1 MDDFL
6 NTKLIFKVLIITTL
20 SGSIVL
26 FSDTNF
32 FLKIFSFYNIDH
44 LTPSFADFRSYQ
56 ALPLTIEKGLDPYI
70 NHEYDPWKR
79 PFNLPIIWFYIS
91 KYLNLIN
98 EINFKIFIFL
108 YISLFIFCV
117 IQIIELTENIIGKIL
132 VILAAFSASS
142 ILALER
148 GNTDLLIF
156 SLVFIACIQKKL
168 FLSLLILITASIL
181 KLFPIFSFVINFENK
196 KKVFLSILGILLVFF
211 ILLSDLKY
219 FFYNTHSTFNTGLTF
234 GIRPIILGFFKSL
247 ERVGLNNIEM
257 NNLYFII
264 GYLFILFFSLL
275 LFLFF
280 LIKNKKK
287 KSVDFINLKNRLFLA
302 GSSIYCCSF
311 IFFSSFDYR
320 LIFLIMTIPYLTDN
334 INLIKKLI
342 LILILLSTNFLAF
355 YTFASSQN
363 DFMYIGILNHI
374 SKLSLYIL
382 VLHELSKFFNIF
394 VQNILTKK
402 KNF

>member
-1 MDDFL
+1 MIFL
-6 NTKLIFKVLIITTL
+6 NTKSIFKVLIITTL

-98 EINFKIFIFL
+98 EINFKIFVFL

-156 SLVFIACIQKKL
+156 SLVFIACIQKKF
-168 FLSLLILITASIL
+168 FLSLLILVTASIL

-264 GYLFILFFSLL
+264 GYFFILFFSLL

-287 KSVDFINLKNRLFLA
+287 RTVDFINLKNKLFLA

-355 YTFASSQN
+355 YTIAYSQN

-374 SKLSLYIL
+374 SKLSLFIL

-394 VQNILTKK
+394 VQNFLAKK

>member
-1 MDDFL
+1 MIFL

-98 EINFKIFIFL
+98 EINFKIFVFL

-156 SLVFIACIQKKL
+156 SLVFIACIQKKF
-168 FLSLLILITASIL
+168 FLSLFILITASIL
-181 KLFPIFSFVINFENK
+181 KLFPIFSFIINFENK

-247 ERVGLNNIEM
+247 ERLGLNTIEI

-264 GYLFILFFSLL
+264 GYFFILFFSLL
-275 LFLFF
+275 LFSFF
-280 LIKNKKK
+280 LIKNKKRQ
-287 KSVDFINLKNRLFLA
+287 SVDFINLKNKLFLA

-320 LIFLIMTIPYLTDN
+320 LIFLIMTIPYLADKT
-334 INLIKKLI
+334 NLIKKMI

-374 SKLSLYIL
+374 SKLSLFIL

-394 VQNILTKK
+394 IKNILAK
-402 KNF
+402 KNNF

>member
-1 MDDFL
+1 MIFL

>member
-1 MDDFL
+1 MIFL

-156 SLVFIACIQKKL
+156 SLVFIACIQKKF
-168 FLSLLILITASIL
+168 FLSLLILVTASIL

-264 GYLFILFFSLL
+264 GYFFILFFSLL

-320 LIFLIMTIPYLTDN
+320 LIFLIMTIPYLADK

-342 LILILLSTNFLAF
+342 LILIFLSTNFLAF

-374 SKLSLYIL
+374 SKLSLFIFI
-382 VLHELSKFFNIF
+382 LHELSKFFNIF

-402 KNF
+402 KKF

>member
-1 MDDFL
+1 MIFL
-6 NTKLIFKVLIITTL
+6 NTKSIFKVLIITTL

-91 KYLNLIN
+91 KYLNLLN
-98 EINFKIFIFL
+98 EINFKTFVFL

-156 SLVFIACIQKKL
+156 SLVFIACIQKKF
-168 FLSLLILITASIL
+168 FLSLLILVTASIL

-196 KKVFLSILGILLVFF
+196 KKVFLSILGLLLVFF

-264 GYLFILFFSLL
+264 GYFFILFFSLL

-287 KSVDFINLKNRLFLA
+287 KTVDFINVKNKLFLA

-342 LILILLSTNFLAF
+342 LILILLSANFLAF

-374 SKLSLYIL
+374 SKLSLFIL

-394 VQNILTKK
+394 VQNILAKR

>member
-1 MDDFL
+1 MIFL

-156 SLVFIACIQKKL
+156 SLVFIACIQKKF
-168 FLSLLILITASIL
+168 FLSLLILVTASIL

-264 GYLFILFFSLL
+264 GYFFILFFSLL

-280 LIKNKKK
+280 LIKNKEK

-320 LIFLIMTIPYLTDN
+320 LIFLIMTIPYLADK

-342 LILILLSTNFLAF
+342 LILIFLSTNFLAF

-374 SKLSLYIL
+374 SKLSLFIFI
-382 VLHELSKFFNIF
+382 LHELSKFFNIF

-402 KNF
+402 KKF

>member
-1 MDDFL
+1 MIFL
-6 NTKLIFKVLIITTL
+6 NTKSIFKVLIITTL

-98 EINFKIFIFL
+98 EINFKIFVFL

-156 SLVFIACIQKKL
+156 SLVFIACIQKKF
-168 FLSLLILITASIL
+168 FLSLLILVTASIL

-264 GYLFILFFSLL
+264 GYFFILFFSLL

-287 KSVDFINLKNRLFLA
+287 RTVDFINLKNKLFLA

-355 YTFASSQN
+355 YTFAYSQN

-374 SKLSLYIL
+374 SKLSLFIL

-394 VQNILTKK
+394 VQNFLAKK